1 MAALCD
7 RLVSVTGDPGMV
19 AVAIKVPHGPVVDA
33 LLDRGLAV
41 HAINLKQLGR
51 LRDRFSV
58 AGAKDDRRDARVAAA
73 GPAMPLS
80 SHRCP
85 ASARAHLPPC
95 LPKPAA
101 HSHAETTRLS
111 ER

>member
-1 MAALCD
+1 MAALCN
-7 RLVSVTGDPGMV
+7 RLVSVASDAGMV

-33 LLDRGLAV
+33 LLDRGLAI
-41 HAINLKQLGR
+41 HAINLKQ
-51 LRDRFSV
+51 RDRFRV
-58 AGAKDDRRDARVAAA
+58 AGAKDDRHDARVAAA

-85 ASARAHLPPC
+85 ASARAPLPPC

-101 HSHAETTRLS
+101 YSHAETTRLS